1 MCGLLSLSR
10 PAVLAQSGTDRTQ
23 ARTATASVTSDS
35 LRPDDDAPRV
45 RAHFSTDSILLGDR
59 FQLSVEVDKDMMQ
72 VVEFPAFDNGR
83 LADSIEIV
91 SEGPVDTLAQ
101 EGRRL
106 KLKRTYEL
114 TCFEPA
120 VYRMGRFPV
129 LYIDKNLVDTLW
141 SEDSLQVTVQTIEI
155 DTTTQQIYDIKP
167 PIKTPLRFGEISG
180 YLLRI
185 LLGLIVLGALAYVL
199 IRRLQRKPLLGGTP
213 APEDPPHVAAI
224 KSLEKLHAQK
234 LWQSGKQKQYYTRLT
249 DILRAYMQRRYGFRA
264 MEYTSAE
271 ILTKLRN
278 EALPDRAR
286 TRIESLLPL
295 SDFVKFAKY
304 VPDAQQNEDAYRDAY
319 YFVEETKASEQEQA
333 VGSDTV
339 EGPAGVGGTSVASA
353 AGQATGSPAV
363 GKDSGSQTPGK
374 AAGSLTSG
382 KVAGA
387 SATGPRSEP
396 SGGGKNPTTEGK
408 EERS

>member
-1 MCGLLSLSR
+1 MNRIRTIGIWGCVCGLLCLIR
-10 PAVLAQSGTDRTQ
+10 PADLTAQSGADRTQ
-23 ARTATASVTSDS
+23 PRKATADVTTDS
-35 LRPDDDAPRV
+35 LRRNSNAPRV
-45 RAHFSTDSILLGDR
+45 RAHLSTDSILLGDR
-59 FQLSVEVDKDMMQ
+59 FRLSVEVDKDLMQ
-72 VVEFPAFDNGR
+72 VVEFPTFDNGR

-91 SEGPVDTLAQ
+91 SEGAVDTLAQ

-106 KLKRTYEL
+106 KLKREYEL

-120 VYRMGRFPV
+120 IYRMGRFPL

-141 SEDSLQVTVQTIEI
+141 SEDSLQLTVQTIEI

-185 LLGLIVLGALAYVL
+185 LLGLIVLGVIAYVL
-199 IRRLQRKPLLGGTP
+199 IRRLQRKPLLGGAP

-278 EALPDRAR
+278 EELSERAR
-286 TRIESLLPL
+286 KRIENLLPL

-304 VPDAQQNEDAYRDAY
+304 VPDAQQNEDAYQDAY
-319 YFVEETKASEQEQA
+319 YFVEETKESEREQA
-333 VGSDTV
+333 LGSDTL
-339 EGPAGVGGTSVASA
+339 EGSEGIETTTPVNKRTA
-353 AGQATGSPAV
+353 AAQPTE
-363 GKDSGSQTPGK
+363 KSQET
-374 AAGSLTSG
+374 
-382 KVAGA
+382 
-387 SATGPRSEP
+387 
-396 SGGGKNPTTEGK
+396 GGKEV
-408 EERS
+408 RS

>member
-1 MCGLLSLSR
+1 MCGLLCLSR
-10 PAVLAQSGTDRTQ
+10 PADLTAQSGGDRTQ
-23 ARTATASVTSDS
+23 PRKAAADVTADS
-35 LRPDDDAPRV
+35 SRRNSNAPRV

-59 FQLSVEVDKDMMQ
+59 FQLSVEVDKDLMQ
-72 VVEFPAFDNGR
+72 VVEFPTFDNGR

-91 SEGPVDTLAQ
+91 SEGAVDTLAQ

-106 KLKRTYEL
+106 KLKREYEL

-120 VYRMGRFPV
+120 VYRMGRFPL

-141 SEDSLQVTVQTIEI
+141 SEDSLQLTVQTIEI

-185 LLGLIVLGALAYVL
+185 LLGLIVLGVIAYVL
-199 IRRLQRKPLLGGTP
+199 IRRLQRKPLLGGAP

-271 ILTKLRN
+271 ILAKLRN
-278 EALPDRAR
+278 EELSER
-286 TRIESLLPL
+286 TRKRIENLLPL

-304 VPDAQQNEDAYRDAY
+304 VPDAQQNEDAYQDAY
-319 YFVEETKASEQEQA
+319 YFVEETKESEREQA
-333 VGSDTV
+333 LGSDTV
-339 EGPAGVGGTSVASA
+339 EGPEGIETTTPVNKMTA
-353 AGQATGSPAV
+353 ADQPTE
-363 GKDSGSQTPGK
+363 K
-374 AAGSLTSG
+374 
-382 KVAGA
+382 
-387 SATGPRSEP
+387 PRSA
-396 SGGGKNPTTEGK
+396 EGK
-408 EERS
+408 EVRS

>member
-167 PIKTPLRFGEISG
+167 RSKPPCASG
-180 YLLRI
+180 RS
-185 LLGLIVLGALAYVL
+185 
-199 IRRLQRKPLLGGTP
+199 
-213 APEDPPHVAAI
+213 AAI
-224 KSLEKLHAQK
+224 C
-234 LWQSGKQKQYYTRLT
+234 
-249 DILRAYMQRRYGFRA
+249 YGFCW
-264 MEYTSAE
+264 
-271 ILTKLRN
+271 
-278 EALPDRAR
+278 
-286 TRIESLLPL
+286 
-295 SDFVKFAKY
+295 
-304 VPDAQQNEDAYRDAY
+304 
-319 YFVEETKASEQEQA
+319 
-333 VGSDTV
+333 G
-339 EGPAGVGGTSVASA
+339 
-353 AGQATGSPAV
+353 
-363 GKDSGSQTPGK
+363 
-374 AAGSLTSG
+374 
-382 KVAGA
+382 
-387 SATGPRSEP
+387 
-396 SGGGKNPTTEGK
+396 
-408 EERS
+408 

>member
-1 MCGLLSLSR
+1 MNRIRTIGIWGCVCGLLCLIR
-10 PAVLAQSGTDRTQ
+10 PADLTAQSGADRTQ
-23 ARTATASVTSDS
+23 PRKATADVTTDL
-35 LRPDDDAPRV
+35 LRRNSNAPRV
-45 RAHFSTDSILLGDR
+45 RAHLSTDSILLGDR
-59 FQLSVEVDKDMMQ
+59 FRLSVEVDKDLMQ
-72 VVEFPAFDNGR
+72 VVEFPTFDNGR

-91 SEGPVDTLAQ
+91 SEGAVDTLAQ

-106 KLKRTYEL
+106 KLKREYEL

-120 VYRMGRFPV
+120 IYRMGRFPL

-141 SEDSLQVTVQTIEI
+141 SEDSLQLTVQTIEI

-185 LLGLIVLGALAYVL
+185 LLGLIVLGVIAYVL

-278 EALPDRAR
+278 EELSERAR
-286 TRIESLLPL
+286 KRIENLLPL

-304 VPDAQQNEDAYRDAY
+304 VPDAQQNEDAYQDAY
-319 YFVEETKASEQEQA
+319 YFVEETKESEREQA
-333 VGSDTV
+333 LGSDTL
-339 EGPAGVGGTSVASA
+339 EGSEGIETTTPVNKRTA
-353 AGQATGSPAV
+353 AAQPTE
-363 GKDSGSQTPGK
+363 KSQET
-374 AAGSLTSG
+374 
-382 KVAGA
+382 
-387 SATGPRSEP
+387 
-396 SGGGKNPTTEGK
+396 GGKEV
-408 EERS
+408 RS